1 MRFSLHHHFGVSA
14 LATCLALAT
23 PLIPGMALAEESSDS
38 IKEWRLFVADHS
50 QPVVRAIDF
59 ETGKE
64 LGRYDL
70 KGYAALTASASGK
83 TVFATQSDADMV
95 HVIKTGI
102 VFSDHGEHR
111 DLNVEDAALLPV
123 TFEGKRP
130 FHVVPHDDHAIL
142 FYDRGGKAE
151 IIDEG
156 ALLDGKAKVRTCLL
170 YTSPSPRDGLL
181 SRMPSSA

>member
-1 MRFSLHHHFGVSA
+1 MRFSLHQQLGVGA

-23 PLIPGMALAEESSDS
+23 SLASGMAHAEESKDGVTA
-38 IKEWRLFVADHS
+38 WRLFVADHS
-50 QPVVRAIDF
+50 EPVVRAIDF

-83 TVFATQSDADMV
+83 TVFATQSDTDMV
-95 HVIKTGI
+95 HVIKSGI

-111 DLNVEDAALLPV
+111 DLDVEDAALLPV

-142 FYDRGGKAE
+142 FYDDLETLVVQPQYVDGRQRWCKA
-151 IIDEG
+151 ISY
-156 ALLDGKAKVRTCLL
+156 ACMSARHWA
-170 YTSPSPRDGLL
+170 
-181 SRMPSSA
+181 RMGSFARN